1 MLPEIHTA
9 IPGPRSRELA
19 EKLAKFEAREV
30 TWLSDEFPIFWERAE
45 GTNIWDVDGN
55 RFLDFTSAFAVSG
68 LGHSSAVVREPLLA
82 QAGKLLHAMG
92 DVHPAG
98 VKADLCEAL
107 SGVTFERWN
116 AGTGKTILCNSGSE
130 AVEAALKTS
139 LLHSGKP
146 GVIYFS
152 GAYHGLGYGALEA
165 GGLPYFREPF
175 RSQIGR
181 WGVQVPYPSCYRC
194 SCGRKEGFRLEGE
207 PFPNCASTCLEEI
220 STQVLAAI
228 RHREIG
234 CIIVEPIQGRGGEIV
249 PPRDFLTML
258 RRICDAEKVLLV
270 LDEIYT
276 GFNRTGKLFACEHFE
291 VIPDIICLGKALTG
305 GFPLAACVGRA
316 DIMDAWPSSQGEA
329 LHTSTML
336 GNPLGC
342 AMALAAIAEHTKKET
357 QAQAREAGHRL
368 KSALRDLRSPHI
380 GDVRGAGTMLGVELV
395 KADDS
400 PFGQLAAAIMVR
412 GLQEGLILLGGGPA
426 GNVLSFSPPF
436 GISDKEVAY
445 LVAKLQTFLEELP
458 EMLLP

>member
-19 EKLAKFEAREV
+19 GKLAKYEVREV
-30 TWLSDEFPIFWERAE
+30 TFLSDDFPIFWERAE
-45 GTNIWDVDGN
+45 GTNVWDVDGN

-68 LGHSSAVVREPLLA
+68 LGHSSPVVRKPLLE

-107 SGVTFERWN
+107 SRVTFERWN

-165 GGLPYFREPF
+165 GGLPYFRDPF
-175 RSQIGR
+175 RSQLAK

-194 SCGRKEGFRLEGE
+194 PCGRKEGFRLEGE
-207 PFPNCASTCLEEI
+207 SFPNCATTCLEEI
-220 STQVLAAI
+220 SAQILAAI
-228 RHREIG
+228 RQREIG
-234 CIIVEPIQGRGGEIV
+234 CIIVEPIQGRGGEVV

-276 GFNRTGKLFACEHFE
+276 GFNRTGKLFACEHFD

-316 DIMDAWPSSQGEA
+316 DIMDAWPASQGEA

-342 AMALAAIAEHTKKET
+342 AMAVAAIAEHSKNET
-357 QAQAREAGHRL
+357 QAQAQEAGRRL
-368 KSALRDLRSPHI
+368 KTALGGLRSPFI

-395 KADDS
+395 KGDGA
-400 PFGQLAAAIMVR
+400 PFGKLAGAIMVR
-412 GLQEGLILLGGGPA
+412 GLQEGLILLGGGPD

-436 GISDKEVAY
+436 AISDAEVAY
-445 LVAKLQTFLEELP
+445 LTGKLQAYFEQLP
-458 EMLLP
+458 QTLA